1 MVRASNTALIS
12 ANATSSQNLA
22 SNRFCMDRGSV
33 LTIMGINGDTQ

>member
-1 MVRASNTALIS
+1 MVRASNAALIS

-22 SNRFCMDRGSV
+22 SNPFCMDRGSV